1 MKKNLFI
8 AALAFVAMGAN
19 AQVVNTLDGY
29 QAGDQFEKD
38 GVKYELIAVE
48 EGNPVKVVG
57 AEETTLTVQEA
68 FAFEGGDNYTVT
80 DFSAGLAQKDLENI
94 TAVPSTPIAIEE
106 SFFTEATYKEG
117 YLTIPDGSFKAYNA
131 ATGWHNFLAKKSE
144 SGIILGELTSD
155 GIVDSDDVAAL
166 FDLAD
171 NYTMEGE
178 DGYKEEYDMNG
189 DGVIDS
195 DDVAF
200 IYDIAEQYPWY

>member
-29 QAGDQFEKD
+29 QAGNQFVKD
-38 GVKYELIAVE
+38 GVMYELIAVE

-68 FAFEGGDNYTVT
+68 FSMTDNYTVT

-94 TAVPSTPIAIEE
+94 TAAPSTPIAIEE

-155 GIVDSDDVAAL
+155 GIVDLDDVAAL
-166 FDLAD
+166 FELAD
-171 NYTMEGE
+171 AYIMEGDDE
-178 DGYKEEYDMNG
+178 YKEEYDMNG
-189 DGVIDS
+189 DGVIDL

-200 IYDIAEQYPWY
+200 IFEIAEQYPWF